1 MRHDT
6 ASQVPRSSSRGTC
19 LDEVLVVTDTL
30 GGVGSLASLG
40 VEVGEERV
48 VDAGGAGEPL
58 RQGLNISVF
67 LEQGRLDGTFRRV
80 VR

>member
-1 MRHDT
+1 M
-6 ASQVPRSSSRGTC
+6 
-19 LDEVLVVTDTL
+19 
-30 GGVGSLASLG
+30 ASLG